1 MTPEEVLDL
10 QVKEF
15 NKGNISFLMT
25 LYENGACF
33 ASEPGQVVED
43 LKNIRQSLQSFID
56 MRSKLEAKVKRV
68 FQANDLTLLI
78 TEWSI
83 NGTTFGKIYVLL
95 KYRSNILKALFIIEL
110 DYFVFVHLE
119 IDLHYYC
126 GWTVYIK
133 SKIFVFQFLFRN
145 ENRLSSNRVSHYI
158 FIGSLPQYYTQAVY
172 TALAQE

>member
-1 MTPEEVLDL
+1 MSKIMTPEEVFDL

-15 NKGNISFLMT
+15 NKGNMSFLMT

-68 FQANDLTLLI
+68 LQANDLTLLI

-83 NGTTFGKIYVLL
+83 NGTKPDGKSINLTGRGTV
-95 KYRSNILKALFIIEL
+95 ILRRQSDGNWLMVIENPWGT
-110 DYFVFVHLE
+110 D
-119 IDLHYYC
+119 
-126 GWTVYIK
+126 
-133 SKIFVFQFLFRN
+133 
-145 ENRLSSNRVSHYI
+145 
-158 FIGSLPQYYTQAVY
+158 
-172 TALAQE
+172 